1 MEQQWQNCW
10 NNVMKIKNQTKK
22 ESKAK
27 KQKQKKKQ
35 LSIKKLSGDMNFLN
49 QSQPAK
55 VNHRDPEL
63 LLPVN
68 W

>member
-1 MEQQWQNCW
+1 
-10 NNVMKIKNQTKK
+10 MKIKNQTKK

-27 KQKQKKKQ
+27 KQKQ

-68 W
+68 

>member
-1 MEQQWQNCW
+1 
-10 NNVMKIKNQTKK
+10 MKIKNQTKK

-27 KQKQKKKQ
+27 KQKKQKKK

-68 W
+68 

>member
-1 MEQQWQNCW
+1 MSISLYNFWLAD
-10 NNVMKIKNQTKK
+10 VITLM
-22 ESKAK
+22 SVL
-27 KQKQKKKQ
+27 Q
-35 LSIKKLSGDMNFLN
+35 LSIKKLSGGMNFLN

-68 W
+68 

>member
-1 MEQQWQNCW
+1 
-10 NNVMKIKNQTKK
+10 MKIKNQTKK

-27 KQKQKKKQ
+27 KKKQKKKQ
-35 LSIKKLSGDMNFLN
+35 LSIKTLSGDMNFLN